1 LEAISYPDIRKNQK
15 RIRKYLGF
23 MYQPDQI
30 DWKIIAL
37 LNQNGRMS
45 SAEIARRLGNVSART
60 VINRID
66 ILVEQGIINI
76 CSIVNP
82 DTLEYCVLADV
93 FIKTQPGL
101 LREVAKKIAELPLVS
116 YVVCATGDTDII
128 ISVRA
133 KNIEELYDFV
143 TETIGKTLGVI
154 QTRTYLLP
162 LVLKDNISWLP
173 PDFIIQ

>member
-1 LEAISYPDIRKNQK
+1 MFQLDPT
-15 RIRKYLGF
+15 
-23 MYQPDQI
+23 
-30 DWKIIAL
+30 DWKIITL
-37 LNQNGRMS
+37 LNQDGRMS

-60 VINRID
+60 VTNRID

-82 DTLEYCVLADV
+82 DALEYCILADV

-101 LREVAKKIAELPLVS
+101 LREAAKNIAELSKVS
-116 YVVCATGDTDII
+116 YVVCATGNTDII

-143 TETIGKTLGVI
+143 TEKIDKTHGVI

-173 PDFIIQ
+173 PDVVNQ

>member
-1 LEAISYPDIRKNQK
+1 MFQLDRT
-15 RIRKYLGF
+15 
-23 MYQPDQI
+23 
-30 DWKIIAL
+30 DWEIINL
-37 LNQNGRMS
+37 LNQDGRMS

-60 VINRID
+60 ITNRVD
-66 ILVEQGIINI
+66 ALVEQGIIQI

-82 DTLEYCVLADV
+82 NVLEYRILADV

-101 LREVAKKIAELPLVS
+101 LREVAKNIAKLPQVS

-133 KNIEELYDFV
+133 QSIDELYDFV
-143 TETIGKTLGVI
+143 TEKIGKTHGVI

-162 LVLKDNISWLP
+162 LVLKENISWLP
-173 PDFIIQ
+173 PDVINQ

>member
-1 LEAISYPDIRKNQK
+1 
-15 RIRKYLGF
+15 
-23 MYQPDQI
+23 
-30 DWKIIAL
+30 
-37 LNQNGRMS
+37 MS

-60 VINRID
+60 VTNRID
-66 ILVEQGIINI
+66 ILVEHGIINI

-82 DTLEYCVLADV
+82 DVLEYRVLADV

-101 LREVAKKIAELPLVS
+101 LREVAKNIAELPQVS

-143 TETIGKTLGVI
+143 TEKIGKTHGVI

-173 PDFIIQ
+173 PDVVNQ